1 MLTSSLPEYKNT
13 QHNVMSFLI
22 FSFLHGEKWRRGQ
35 HNHTKYNLQE
45 KSATAQR
52 NLIKGHDA
60 IFHTVLLE
68 IKNKHRLK

>member
-1 MLTSSLPEYKNT
+1 
-13 QHNVMSFLI
+13 MSMI
-22 FSFLHGEKWRRGQ
+22 AC
-35 HNHTKYNLQE
+35 TNLQE

-60 IFHTVLLE
+60 NFDTTLLE